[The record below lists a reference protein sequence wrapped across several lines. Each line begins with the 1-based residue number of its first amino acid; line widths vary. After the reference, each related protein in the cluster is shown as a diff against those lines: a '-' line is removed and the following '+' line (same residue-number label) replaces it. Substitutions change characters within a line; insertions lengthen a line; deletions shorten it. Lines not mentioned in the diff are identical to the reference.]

1 MLFAAFAQ
9 PSIEEYAAT
18 PHRGLACLYITEFLV
33 LLIRSVARHISLEYT
48 GDMNWKALLWLV
60 IDCLHLSL
68 DFSILAPCLIGVVHF
83 MAVRIYRDSL
93 RRTGQISISANL
105 TLWAT
110 FLLSG
115 GYVLGGAPIYAG
127 QNDAFTT
134 CHRIG
139 IPIFLT
145 AFALVCS
152 VHVNRYTALR
162 IMRNH
167 YKGLWPPSG
176 LFAQEAMKK
185 LEQYVTEHIEPC
197 IETDEHLNPPWQCW
211 TEAER
216 SRYPGTNPTACE
228 DVSPFGSSPRRSSF
242 GHTAIMQPPAKI
254 MFEQFEAVTSLGTKW
269 ILIIIENEV

>member
-1 MLFAAFAQ
+1 MLRIHYVFSQQGGRIFLCYSLNQ
-9 PSIEEYAAT
+9 QGTPTSYVCRHDTVTCCDKFVHEEGGCFVCYS
-18 PHRGLACLYITEFLV
+18 LYVGDLGGTCDDIK
-33 LLIRSVARHISLEYT
+33 ISV
-48 GDMNWKALLWLV
+48 
-60 IDCLHLSL
+60 
-68 DFSILAPCLIGVVHF
+68 
-83 MAVRIYRDSL
+83 
-93 RRTGQISISANL
+93 NL
-105 TLWAT
+105 TLWDT

-152 VHVNRYTALR
+152 VHFNRYTVLR
-162 IMRNH
+162 IMQNH

-176 LFAQEAMKK
+176 LFAEEAMKK
-185 LEQYVTEHIEPC
+185 LEQYVNKHIEPC

-228 DVSPFGSSPRRSSF
+228 DVSPFGSSPRRSSL

-254 MFEQFEAVTSLGTKW
+254 LREQVEVVTSLGTKR